1 MTWQF
6 IPIAAAIS
14 LVFGATRYE
23 ETPAILATAGR
34 TFVQIAVLFGIVLAM
49 LFVLSYRL

>member
-6 IPIAAAIS
+6 LPIALAIS
-14 LVFGATRYE
+14 LVFGATRTE
-23 ETPAILATAGR
+23 SPASVLLVAGR
-34 TFVQIAVLFGIVLAM
+34 TFLQIVVLFAIVLAM

>member
-6 IPIAAAIS
+6 LPVAAAIS

-23 ETPAILATAGR
+23 STPAILWTAAR
-34 TFVQIAVLFGIVLAM
+34 TFLQIAVLFAIVLAM